1 MRWVALAVTIAIAA
15 IPCSPQATRPVA
27 TGARATE
34 RLGEVKFPTSCSP
47 SVQSLMANGL
57 ALLHSF
63 QYDEAEKAFTD
74 AARED
79 SLCALAYWGKAMAL
93 YQQLWN
99 FPDART
105 LAAGQ
110 QDVEQAQK
118 LAQKTIANA
127 SISTPQPHFIIALS

>member
-15 IPCSPQATRPVA
+15 IPCSPQATRSVA
-27 TGARATE
+27 TAARAGE

-47 SVQSLMANGL
+47 SVQGPMANGL

-74 AARED
+74 AARGD

-93 YQQLWN
+93 YHPLWD

-105 LAAGQ
+105 LAAGH
-110 QDVEQAQK
+110 QDVEQGQK
-118 LAQKTIANA
+118 LRTKDER
-127 SISTPQPHFIIALS
+127 

>member
-27 TGARATE
+27 PGARATG
-34 RLGEVKFPTSCSP
+34 RLGAVKFPTSCSP
-47 SVQSLMANGL
+47 SVQGPMANLGL

-74 AARED
+74 AARGD
-79 SLCALAYWGKAMAL
+79 SPCALAYWGKAMAL
-93 YQQLWN
+93 YQQLWD

-118 LAQKTIANA
+118 LAHKRRARTRVHRRRGRI
-127 SISTPQPHFIIALS
+127 L